1 MYNYLKI
8 EDMMERIIF
17 LGCSHGE
24 LWIEPRFI
32 IFGSV
37 GE

>member
-8 EDMMERIIF
+8 EDMTERIIF
-17 LGCSHGE
+17 LECSGGE
-24 LWIEPRFI
+24 LRIEPRFI